1 MINDGSEIEMNAIR
15 SAIEVIKKRVS
26 VRSYAETQVEET
38 KRKQL
43 TAFMDSNIEGPFGND
58 VRFLLLDLNEAERS
72 EIKSLSTY
80 GIIQNARLFIVGTVK
95 NHPKAMED
103 FGYCMEK
110 NILEATSLGLG
121 TCWLGGTFTR
131 SSFARKIGLSE
142 DELLPAISP
151 LGYAK
156 GRKTPL
162 EKMMR
167 MIAGSKTRKPWN
179 ELFFVENTS
188 KFLSKDIA
196 GDYAVSLESVRQAPS
211 ASNKQPWRIIK
222 DAGKNDYHFY
232 LKRTTGYSKLFG
244 SIQLQNIDMGI
255 AMCHFELA
263 ATELGLTG
271 EWTDRL
277 PELDAGDME
286 YIVSWRSQS

>member
-1 MINDGSEIEMNAIR
+1 MNGIQ
-15 SAIEVIKKRVS
+15 SVIEVIKKRVS
-26 VRSYAETQVEET
+26 VRSYAETQVEEE
-38 KRKQL
+38 KQKQL
-43 TAFMDSNIEGPFGND
+43 TAFMDSNIKGPFGND
-58 VRFLLLDLNEAERS
+58 VRFWLLDLNEAERS

-80 GIIQNARLFIVGTVK
+80 GVIQNARLFIVGTVK
-95 NHPKAMED
+95 DHPKAMED

-131 SSFARKIGLSE
+131 SSFARKIGLFE

-151 LGYAK
+151 LGYARGK
-156 GRKTPL
+156 KTPL

-167 MIAGSKTRKPWN
+167 MIAGSKTRKPWK
-179 ELFFVENTS
+179 ELFHDGNTS
-188 KFLSKDIA
+188 VPLSREIA
-196 GDYAVSLESVRQAPS
+196 EDYATPLECVRLAPS

-232 LKRTTGYSKLFG
+232 LKRTPGYSQLFG
-244 SIQLQNIDMGI
+244 RIQLQNIDMGI

-263 ATELGLTG
+263 VIELGLSG
-271 EWTDRL
+271 RWTAAKPDL
-277 PELDAGDME
+277 AAADME
-286 YIVSWRSQS
+286 YIISWYSQS

>member
-1 MINDGSEIEMNAIR
+1 MDATR
-15 SAIEVIKKRVS
+15 SIIEVIKKRVS
-26 VRSYAETQVEET
+26 VRSYADTQVEET
-38 KRKQL
+38 KRKQVVDYL
-43 TAFMDSNIEGPFGND
+43 NSNIKGPFGND
-58 VRFLLLDLNEAERS
+58 VRFLLLDLSEVERS
-72 EIKSLSTY
+72 DIKSLSTY
-80 GIIQNARLFIVGTVK
+80 GVIQNARLFIVGTVK

-131 SSFARKIGLSE
+131 SSFARKISLSE
-142 DELLPAISP
+142 DELLPAISS

-167 MIAGSKTRKPWN
+167 MIAGSKTRKPWK
-179 ELFFVENTS
+179 ELFYDGKTS
-188 KFLSKDIA
+188 APLSREMA
-196 GDYAVSLESVRQAPS
+196 EDYATPLECVRLAPS

-222 DAGKNDYHFY
+222 DAGKNNYHFY
-232 LKRTTGYSKLFG
+232 LKRTPGYNKLFG
-244 SIQLQNIDMGI
+244 RIQLQNIDMGI

-271 EWTDRL
+271 QWTDRL
-277 PELDAGDME
+277 PELDVGDME
-286 YIVSWRSQS
+286 YIVHWMEQ